1 MKKLFFFVLFG
12 SLIVGLWECQKAI
25 SPDNMQFTA
34 RIKEDSTLFLL
45 VNDTFKIKVTPVD
58 AKVSFSV
65 NVDNNYK
72 EPRNGVITVLP
83 DGIIKALEPGKAS
96 IAIKNNS
103 GNITF
108 NIIVVELPLKIQ
120 LKDSSILIK
129 TGRNTQLDLSQVYDQ
144 YENECFGGFKWEISD
159 KAFATVTDLGNITG
173 LKEGTTKVRISLRN
187 YPNVYCEYTVQIMDY
202 IVYVLGECQNDKNF
216 IKPCYW
222 KNNLKVES
230 SLETIAFTAQN
241 ILYSNNNIY
250 IVGRTLVSDK
260 AYMLKSTTETIFNES
275 GAEATGLATIGE
287 DVYSCGYYSFSGI
300 HTVALWKNAALNP
313 ILDNSEITSESL
325 GTTITSSDGNIYV
338 GGYIKNSQDKQVAC
352 YWKNKQRN
360 DLTDGLTDAIV
371 NSIFVDGTDVYA
383 AGHYTA
389 AINNIINTV
398 ACYWKNGVKID
409 LSSYASEAYSIFIS
423 KGDVFISGNY
433 STSLFMPIACYW
445 KNGEKT
451 DLNLGSDAVWS
462 NTSCIKIVNDNV
474 FISGFFVNSNDKSTG
489 CYWKNGIR
497 FDLPPTKFK
506 NGNIVDTY
514 TYSHAISL
522 AID

>member
-1 MKKLFFFVLFG
+1 MRRLFYFVLFG
-12 SLIVGLWECQKAI
+12 SLIIGLWECQKSI
-25 SPDNMQFTA
+25 SPDNIPFTT
-34 RIKEDSTLFLL
+34 RIKDDSTLFLL
-45 VNDTFKIKVTPVD
+45 VNDTLKIKVTPVD
-58 AKVSFSV
+58 AKVSFIV
-65 NVDNNYK
+65 NVDNTYK

-144 YENECFGGFKWEISD
+144 YENKCFGGFKWEISD
-159 KAFATVTDLGNITG
+159 KTIATVSDLGKITA
-173 LKEGTTKVRISLRN
+173 LKEGTTKVRISIGN
-187 YPNVYCEYTVQIMDY
+187 YPNVYSEYTVQIMDH
-202 IVYVLGECQNDKNF
+202 IVYVLGECQNDNNF

-222 KNNLKVES
+222 ENNLKVES
-230 SLETIAFTAQN
+230 GLETIAFTAQN

-260 AYMLKSTTETIFNES
+260 AYMLKSTTETIFIES
-275 GAEATGLATIGE
+275 GAGATGVATIGE
-287 DVYSCGYYSFSGI
+287 DIYTCGYYSFSGI
-300 HTVALWKNAALNP
+300 HTVALWKNATLSP
-313 ILDNSEITSESL
+313 ILDNSEIISESI

-338 GGYIKNSQDKQVAC
+338 GGYIKNNQGKQVAC

-389 AINNIINTV
+389 AINNIISTV
-398 ACYWKNGVKID
+398 ACYWKNGVKLD
-409 LSSYASEAYSIFIS
+409 LSSYSAEAYSIYIS
-423 KGDVFISGNY
+423 KGSVFISGNY
-433 STSLFMPIACYW
+433 STSLGPVACYW
-445 KNGEKT
+445 KNGGKT
-451 DLNLGSDAVWS
+451 DLNLGNGAKWS
-462 NTSCIKIVNDNV
+462 NTSCIKIVDDNV
-474 FISGFFVNSNDKSTG
+474 FISGFYINSSDKPTG

-497 FDLPPTKFK
+497 YDLPPTKFK
-506 NGNIVDTY
+506 NGIIVETY
-514 TYSHAISL
+514 PYSYAHSL